1 MTPFGAKLRQLRLE
15 RGITLKAM
23 AAALRIS
30 PAYLSALEHGHRG
43 MPTWT
48 LVQRVIVFFNVIWDE
63 ADELERLA
71 QISNPRIVVDTAGLT
86 PRATE
91 FANRLAKQIGS
102 LEETDLEKLLTLLP
116 GDPRA
121 QL

>member
-1 MTPFGAKLRQLRLE
+1 MTPFGAKIRELRLA

-23 AAALRIS
+23 AAALQVS

-71 QISNPRIVVDTAGLT
+71 QISNPRIVVDTGGLT

-102 LEETDLEKLLTLLP
+102 LEEADLERLLTLLP

-121 QL
+121 AV

>member
-23 AAALRIS
+23 AAALRVS